1 MKRIQI
7 FNIVGLLGIL
17 LLFNACF
24 FKDPGTEIKF
34 TDILIEIEQ
43 ATRQGD
49 ANTKDTRLYERVSD
63 GRFTLD
69 SLKINL
75 VAAPQKEDITV
86 TYELA
91 PAGEASGTTAVQGV
105 HFRLLGN
112 TVTIPAGRNFGYIKF
127 EVNDDILP
135 TVLSEFV
142 AIRINLTSTSKG
154 RLSENYKSHRI
165 VLGGKC
171 TFTFSK
177 FIGNYLV
184 DEPGYTP
191 PPYTATLTAGTAPN
205 TVVTDNFWDVG
216 VDVTYT
222 LDPTNNQVTLTPR
235 VFTYGPNTFNVNPGS
250 SPGTLDPCTGNF
262 SIPYVVRLGGTIGSG
277 AVVESKTHT
286 YTKQ

>member
-34 TDILIEIEQ
+34 TDIFIEIEQ
-43 ATRQGD
+43 ATRQGN
-49 ANTKDTRLYERVSD
+49 ANTKDTRQYERVSD

-91 PAGEASGTTAVQGV
+91 PAGETSGTTAVQGV

-112 TVTIPAGRNFGYIKF
+112 SVTIPAGSNFAYIKF

-135 TVLSEFV
+135 LVPAQFV

-165 VLGGKC
+165 VLGGRC
-171 TFTFSK
+171 TFILSK
-177 FIGNYLV
+177 FLGNYLV
-184 DEPGYTP
+184 NEPSYGNYP
-191 PPYTATLTAGTAPN
+191 ATLTAGTDPN

-216 VDVTYT
+216 VAVTYT
-222 LDPTNNQVTLTPR
+222 LNPTNDQVTLNPR
-235 VFTYGPNTFNVNPGS
+235 VFTYGPNTFNVNPGP

-277 AVVESKTHT
+277 TVVDNNTHT
-286 YTKQ
+286 YIKQ